1 MLVINRGKKMPK
13 EIVEELGLAAIK
25 DEDALIKA
33 VEEAIKNNP
42 KAVEDYLNGKKEAL
56 NFLMGQVMRL
66 TRGRAEP
73 RKVIQLLRERLDK
86 SN

>member
-13 EIVEELGLAAIK
+13 ELVEELGLTVIR
-25 DEDALIKA
+25 DEDALVKA

-66 TRGRAEP
+66 TRGRADP
-73 RKVIQLLRERLDK
+73 KRVIELLKERLDK
-86 SN
+86 